1 MNNRLIWAVAIGSV
15 LTIAVKAEVWQETA
29 AGTIQLQPATTLQTG
44 CAAGNQ
50 PSYLSVPFSGHS
62 QYNRVQYSR
71 AQYNPV
77 QYQAAH
83 FSFHADAAAPLQII
97 PLTAAA
103 ASVSPVT
110 TPVVTSQQAAYWG
123 IQPAGNSRGAPAF
136 RLYWQDEAAAVIRAA
151 RLTLS
156 PLQWQPEWT
165 ASYQAAALPRLSAQL
180 TAQRLADD
188 PANEWLLLPGDTQV
202 PIRLFDARS
211 GLPRQLSLPV
221 MTGTFGLLPLAADPD
236 LDGLAERLYL
246 LSQQG
251 LLWQY
256 DWQAGRGWQATLVAD
271 MQKSGWDFSGSL
283 QRFAAR
289 WQSTTGWM
297 DGEVFVIQAR
307 AGTGYR
313 LLVLRRGTNMQQP
326 LTFADVAVAPDL
338 TKSGWY
344 TELVNAPLSPA
355 KLLAG
360 ILYLPLK
367 ADTGCADDAAYDQI
381 LALQLYSGAAAYDE
395 PVISLAQPTYTP
407 LRLVQTAQQLQ
418 LWSGAV
424 PVFPRLVT
432 LDPACLMCTEQLAPR
447 HLQGQ
452 QTIAVFRREQVY

>member
-1 MNNRLIWAVAIGSV
+1 MNNRLIWAVAAGSF
-15 LTIAVKAEVWQETA
+15 LTTAVKAEVWQETA
-29 AGTIQLQPATTLQTG
+29 AGTIQLQPATSLQTG
-44 CAAGNQ
+44 CATAD
-50 PSYLSVPFSGHS
+50 PLSYLSVPFSGHS
-62 QYNRVQYSR
+62 QYNRAQYSGG
-71 AQYNPV
+71 

-83 FSFHADAAAPLQII
+83 FSFHADGAAPLQII
-97 PLTAAA
+97 PLTGAA
-103 ASVSPVT
+103 ASFTPVGP
-110 TPVVTSQQAAYWG
+110 PVVTSQQAASWG

-165 ASYQAAALPRLSAQL
+165 ASYQPAASRWLAEQL
-180 TAQRLADD
+180 TPQRLADD
-188 PANEWLLLPGDTQV
+188 PGNEWLVLPGDTQV

-211 GLPRQLSLPV
+211 GLPRQLSLPAT
-221 MTGTFGLLPLAADPD
+221 TGPFGLLPLAADPD
-236 LDGLAERLYL
+236 QDGLAERLYL

-256 DWQAGRGWQATLVAD
+256 DWQAGSGWQATLVAD
-271 MQKSGWDFSGSL
+271 LQKSGWDFSGSL

-289 WQSTTGWM
+289 WQSRTGWM

-307 AGTGYR
+307 SGADYH
-313 LLVLRRGTNMQQP
+313 LLVLRRTMNNQQL
-326 LTFADVAVAPDL
+326 LTFVDVAATADFTKAGWHTALSTAP
-338 TKSGWY
+338 
-344 TELVNAPLSPA
+344 VSPA

-367 ADTGCADDAAYDQI
+367 ADTGCAEDAAYDRI

-395 PVISLAQPTYTP
+395 PVISLAQPTHAP

-432 LDPACLMCTEQLAPR
+432 LDPACLMCTEQLTPR